1 MQYFSGHVPLFI
13 LIKNHFVLA
22 LADNGCLMC
31 SSSPSDVTWG
41 ELSLPRLPSLI
52 QLLNQRKWQHA
63 NSVGPEPCNLNLHTV
78 SASLSVTRK
87 EKTNLFITG
96 KSPHSLFLMPL
107 YFSSIYIIIRPWTT
121 LPCHACHCFHPPAD
135 ITHRHKEFTWSL
147 SDGCHSDFHSTLHVG
162 MRPTLDFKHF

>member
-1 MQYFSGHVPLFI
+1 MQTMNAWRHCLRVFNGRWKWFTRPHRGLWKMTTVLFLIHISAVTDKAWFKCNISPDMFPLFI

-22 LADNGCLMC
+22 LVDNGCLMC
-31 SSSPSDVTWG
+31 SSASSDVTWG

-87 EKTNLFITG
+87 ENK
-96 KSPHSLFLMPL
+96 PL
-107 YFSSIYIIIRPWTT
+107 Y
-121 LPCHACHCFHPPAD
+121 
-135 ITHRHKEFTWSL
+135 HR
-147 SDGCHSDFHSTLHVG
+147 
-162 MRPTLDFKHF
+162 